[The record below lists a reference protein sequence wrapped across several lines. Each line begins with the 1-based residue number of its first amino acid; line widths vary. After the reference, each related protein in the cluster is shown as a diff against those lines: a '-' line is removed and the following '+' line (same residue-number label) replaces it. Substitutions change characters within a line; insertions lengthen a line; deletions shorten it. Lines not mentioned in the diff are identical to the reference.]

1 MYRGHIGN
9 QGAYSFQA
17 REIELEPV
25 AVHSWNSIL
34 SMRTRLLLEQ
44 LYSDQQNCY
53 SSQTLDTILA
63 PSCLGGSGSG
73 WDSYLVSSR
82 KLESDTGH
90 VLTSKLSRWK

>member
-1 MYRGHIGN
+1 MYRGHFGN
-9 QGAYSFQA
+9 QGAQAFQA

-25 AVHSWNSIL
+25 AVHSRNSIL

-44 LYSDQQNCY
+44 LVTSRTVCY

-63 PSCLGGSGSG
+63 PSCLGGSYSG

-82 KLESDTGH
+82 KLQSDTRH
-90 VLTSKLSRWK
+90 VLTSKLSRCK

>member
-25 AVHSWNSIL
+25 AVHSRNSIL

-44 LYSDQQNCY
+44 LYSDQQKLHVT
-53 SSQTLDTILA
+53 QAKHLTLYWP
-63 PSCLGGSGSG
+63 PSVWVEVTVVGK
-73 WDSYLVSSR
+73 VI
-82 KLESDTGH
+82 
-90 VLTSKLSRWK
+90 